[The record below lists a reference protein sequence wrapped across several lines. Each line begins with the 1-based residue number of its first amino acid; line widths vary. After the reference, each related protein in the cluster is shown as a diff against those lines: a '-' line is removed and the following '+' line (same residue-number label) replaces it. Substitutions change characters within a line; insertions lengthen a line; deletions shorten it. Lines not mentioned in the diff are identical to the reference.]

1 MSEAIAAAARTAGVP
16 LEVRPDRHFYCSR
29 AEFGVHAAGR
39 KALRMEYFYREM
51 RRRHRVLLDP
61 TGEPEGG
68 QWNFDHDNRKAWSG
82 KPPEPM
88 DSRVRHDHSAL
99 WGAIVGANV
108 KSFGEPSAGQFAW
121 PLNRPQALRQL
132 DHFVGN
138 VLPHFGDFQDA
149 MSRRSWRLFHSLL
162 SFALNSKMLCWLR
175 DKNNSWQVSVTVCS
189 RQAVVVLLQVLLKL
203 VTWLLLTLRWLLII
217 MPWLNNRQLW
227 QLVQNKTNMI
237 VISDDDSPGF
247 YQIYLDGRKHPE
259 DPNPAWRGHNV
270 AHWEGDTLV
279 VDRVGFHEGVWLD
292 QDSHSHSEKLHIVDR
307 YTRPD
312 MGHIEIVSVVEDP
325 GVLSRPFTMK
335 RVADLAPDQEILEF
349 ICPENNQ
356 DVEHMVGK

>member
-1 MSEAIAAAARTAGVP
+1 MRYVLSLMLSTAAAAFLMFAPPAASGQAKGKSAIPRTA
-16 LEVRPDRHFYCSR
+16 D
-29 AEFGVHAAGR
+29 
-39 KALRMEYFYREM
+39 
-51 RRRHRVLLDP
+51 
-61 TGEPEGG
+61 
-68 QWNFDHDNRKAWSG
+68 G
-82 KPPEPM
+82 KPDFTGVWWRPAVTDGGSPQFLPAAEALAVQRRERNNA
-88 DSRVRHDHSAL
+88 DSPQSKCLPGAL
-99 WGAIVGANV
+99 
-108 KSFGEPSAGQFAW
+108 
-121 PLNRPQALRQL
+121 LRL
-132 DHFVGN
+132 G
-138 VLPHFGDFQDA
+138 P
-149 MSRRSWRLFHSLL
+149 
-162 SFALNSKMLCWLR
+162 
-175 DKNNSWQVSVTVCS
+175 
-189 RQAVVVLLQVLLKL
+189 
-203 VTWLLLTLRWLLII
+203 
-217 MPWLNNRQLW
+217 LW

-270 AHWEGDTLV
+270 ARWEGDTLV

-312 MGHIEIVSVVEDP
+312 MGHIEIVSAVEDP

>member
-1 MSEAIAAAARTAGVP
+1 MHKWILALALAAPAFSQTGTISGKVLDALGDAADGVNISVRSSSNASMAART
-16 LEVRPDRHFYCSR
+16 SR
-29 AEFGVHAAGR
+29 
-39 KALRMEYFYREM
+39 
-51 RRRHRVLLDP
+51 
-61 TGEPEGG
+61 TGEFSINLAPGSYDLTLNVANMRPFERKGIVVKAG
-68 QWNFDHDNRKAWSG
+68 ATERVDIRLQENTQLGTLGEDRLAAAEDNKRHKQLTGPTPRTADG
-82 KPPEPM
+82 KPDFTGVWWRPAVTDGGSPQFLPAAEALAVQRRERNNA
-88 DSRVRHDHSAL
+88 DSPQSKCLPGAL
-99 WGAIVGANV
+99 
-108 KSFGEPSAGQFAW
+108 
-121 PLNRPQALRQL
+121 LRL
-132 DHFVGN
+132 G
-138 VLPHFGDFQDA
+138 P
-149 MSRRSWRLFHSLL
+149 
-162 SFALNSKMLCWLR
+162 
-175 DKNNSWQVSVTVCS
+175 
-189 RQAVVVLLQVLLKL
+189 
-203 VTWLLLTLRWLLII
+203 
-217 MPWLNNRQLW
+217 LW

-292 QDSHSHSEKLHIVDR
+292 QDAHSHSEKLHIVDR

-325 GVLSRPFTMK
+325 CVLSRPFTMK